1 MEKYR
6 VKKHKNFSVEVDI
19 PGSKS
24 VANRALIIAAHAE
37 GKTTLKNMLFS
48 DDTRYMMKALQTL
61 GNNVDIN
68 EETKTVIIEGSK
80 EKKFPTCELFVGN
93 AGTAMRFLPTYISTG
108 EGDVTLTGIDRMKER
123 PIKDL
128 VESLRALEVDVDYK
142 ENEGYPPIEVKANK
156 LNGKSVTIKGNK
168 SSQYLTSL
176 LLSAPY
182 AENDIT
188 INIDGPLVSIPYVN
202 ITTTMMKDFGVEVKN
217 SGDKE
222 FKIEAGQ
229 KYQGQEYIVE
239 GDCSSASYFFAMAAV
254 TNSRIKVN
262 NVKKDAMQGDIKLL
276 EVLEKMGA
284 KVEYGENFVIVEG
297 TGELNGVTVD
307 MHHMSDV
314 AQTLS
319 VVALF
324 AKGKTEIQNVY
335 NMRIKE
341 TDRIKACYNEL
352 TKLGA
357 KVTELE
363 DGLIIEPQEKYN
375 EGVEIDTYD
384 DHRMAMSFSVAGLLI
399 KDVIIKDPGCVSKTF
414 PNYFDEFEKIYEAK
428 SKIEISVCEIC

>member
-1 MEKYR
+1 MTKIYE
-6 VKKHKNFSVEVDI
+6 VKPHKNFKAEVNI

-24 VANRALIIAAHAE
+24 VANRAMIIAAQAK
-37 GKTTLKNMLFS
+37 GKTILKNMLFS
-48 DDTRYMMKALQTL
+48 DDTKYMIEALRKI
-61 GNNVDIN
+61 GHKIEVN
-68 EETKTVIIEGSK
+68 EEAKTVIVESLLK
-80 EKKFPTCELFVGN
+80 RDFPTEELFVGN
-93 AGTAMRFLPTYISTG
+93 AGTAMRFLPTYIATG
-108 EGDVTLTGIDRMKER
+108 NGEVILTGIERMKER

-128 VESLRALEVDVDYK
+128 VDALSQVDVNIEYVEK
-142 ENEGYPPIEVKANK
+142 EGYPPIKVNAKG
-156 LNGKSVTIKGNK
+156 LNGGEIIIKGNK

-182 AENDIT
+182 AKEDIKIT
-188 INIDGPLVSIPYVN
+188 IDGPLVSIPYVN
-202 ITTTMMKDFGVEVKN
+202 ITTTMMKDFGVDVINNEN
-217 SGDKE
+217 KE
-222 FKIEAGQ
+222 FIIKEGQ
-229 KYQGQEYIVE
+229 EYIGREYIVE
-239 GDCSSASYFFAMAAV
+239 GDCSSASYFFAIAAI
-254 TNSRIKVN
+254 TNSEIKVN

-276 EVLEKMGA
+276 EVLEKMGVY
-284 KVEYGENFVIVEG
+284 VEYGDNYVIVKG
-297 TGELNGVTVD
+297 TGNLNGVTVD

-341 TDRIKACYNEL
+341 TDRIKAVYNEL

-363 DGLIIEPQEKYN
+363 DGIIIEPQSKYN

-399 KDVIIKDPGCVSKTF
+399 PNTKIKDPNCVSKTF
-414 PNYFDEFEKIYEAK
+414 PNYFDEFEKIY
-428 SKIEISVCEIC
+428 

>member
-1 MEKYR
+1 MSKIYE
-6 VKKHKNFSVEVDI
+6 VKMHKNFKAEVDI

-24 VANRALIIAAHAE
+24 VANRALIIAAQAK

-48 DDTRYMMKALQTL
+48 DDTRYMIQALKDL
-61 GNNVDIN
+61 GHKVDVN
-68 EETKTVIIEGSK
+68 EKTKIVSVESLN
-80 EKKFPTCELFVGN
+80 EREFPSTELFVGN

-108 EGDVTLTGIDRMKER
+108 KGEVILTGIERMKER

-128 VESLRALEVDVDYK
+128 VEALRQVDINIEYLEK
-142 ENEGYPPIEVKANK
+142 KGYPPIKIVANGF
-156 LNGKSVTIKGNK
+156 NGGEIIIKGNK

-176 LLSAPY
+176 LLSSPY
-182 AENDIT
+182 AKSDT
-188 INIDGPLVSIPYVN
+188 IIKIDGPLVSIPYVN
-202 ITTTMMKDFGVEVKN
+202 ITTQMMKDFGVDVIN
-217 SGDKE
+217 TANRE
-222 FKIEAGQ
+222 FLIKS
-229 KYQGQEYIVE
+229 GQEYIGREYVVE
-239 GDCSSASYFFAMAAV
+239 GDCSSASYFFAMAAI
-254 TNSRIKVN
+254 TNSEIKVN

-284 KVEYGENFVIVEG
+284 KVEYGENYVVVKG
-297 TGELNGVTVD
+297 TGKLKGVTVD

-324 AKGKTEIQNVY
+324 AEGKTEIQNVY

-341 TDRIKACYNEL
+341 TDRIKAVNNEL

-363 DGLIIEPQEKYN
+363 DGLIIDPIEKYN
-375 EGVEIDTYD
+375 EGVAIDTYD
-384 DHRMAMSFSVAGLLI
+384 DHRMAMSFSIAGLLI
-399 KDVIIKDPGCVSKTF
+399 PNTKINDPECVSKTF
-414 PNYFDEFEKIYEAK
+414 PNYFDEFEKIYK
-428 SKIEISVCEIC
+428 